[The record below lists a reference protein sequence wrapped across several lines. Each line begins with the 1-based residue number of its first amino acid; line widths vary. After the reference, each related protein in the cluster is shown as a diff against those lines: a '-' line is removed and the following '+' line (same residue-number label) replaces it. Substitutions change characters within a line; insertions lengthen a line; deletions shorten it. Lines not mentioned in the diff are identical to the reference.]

1 MIDFKNPQT
10 ISTLIAIVVV
20 GAVMAFRFSR
30 ANTARPLKLEWLWI
44 MPAWL
49 IAVTAF
55 LLWQFPPK
63 GLEWLWLGMAFA
75 IGGALGWQRG
85 RMMAIT
91 VDPDTHMLSQTT
103 SRAALFFL
111 LALVA
116 LRFGL
121 RSVLTEEAGLLHL
134 SIAFI
139 TDVFVVFA
147 VGLLGVTRLE
157 MFLRA
162 RKLLTQAR
170 AAKAGA

>member
-1 MIDFKNPQT
+1 MIDFQDPQVV
-10 ISTLIAIVVV
+10 STAIAVVV
-20 GAVMAFRFSR
+20 IMAVMAFRFSR
-30 ANTARPLKLEWLWI
+30 ANTARPLKLEFLWI

-49 IAVTAF
+49 IVVTGL
-55 LLWQFPPK
+55 LLWQMPPH
-63 GLEWLWLGMAFA
+63 GQEWLLLAVAFL

-91 VDPDTHMLSQTT
+91 VDPETHNLSQTT
-103 SRAALFFL
+103 SRAALVFL
-111 LALVA
+111 VGLVV

-121 RSVLTEEAGLLHL
+121 RTVLTEEASVLHL

-162 RKLLTQAR
+162 SRLLAEAR
-170 AAKAGA
+170 AAKGL